1 MAIYLLIASVCLIIG
16 TAAIPNTAVN
26 AIGNIGTITTCSIQG
41 FFIQVSYMIA
51 ILYYCCLSLY
61 SYFGVRCN
69 FVQNNSNGNNDNGNT
84 IEIGNTTRKSAS
96 KAPNWKW
103 MEWSIHIGVHVFAWT
118 TAIILVSQ
126 QAFNNTGTGFCH
138 IESAPLACA
147 GRFAHS
153 NAIPCDRG
161 PEGYAYTVLVLFIL
175 PQLFAV
181 LGTISTMALL
191 YASVRK
197 DQNQTIYIP
206 SSIVLYQTI
215 IYLSVL
221 LFTSGPLLLTELVFE
236 ILHGQ
241 KVDILFALRVFEYV
255 MLSLFSVGSMCA
267 YRYFATIDTKNEQNY
282 SKTNNLDQS
291 KGYIFHSQ
299 AITAPLPTTT
309 IQEQQQQPASP
320 TTDIQT
326 DDDIISHQQK
336 PEYSFNIFDGTQ
348 NAAGAFAEF
357 IHDGDSND
365 EHDDQ
370 LQTDH
375 WAGCQNHL

>member
-1 MAIYLLIASVCLIIG
+1 
-16 TAAIPNTAVN
+16 
-26 AIGNIGTITTCSIQG
+26 
-41 FFIQVSYMIA
+41 
-51 ILYYCCLSLY
+51 
-61 SYFGVRCN
+61 
-69 FVQNNSNGNNDNGNT
+69 
-84 IEIGNTTRKSAS
+84 
-96 KAPNWKW
+96 

-153 NAIPCDRG
+153 NTIPCDRG
-161 PEGYAYTVLVLFIL
+161 PEGYAYTLLVLFIL

-181 LGTISTMALL
+181 LGTISTMVLL

-215 IYLSVL
+215 IYISVL

-241 KVDILFALRVFEYV
+241 KVDILFGLRVFEYV
-255 MLSLFSVGSMCA
+255 MLSLFSIGSMCA

-282 SKTNNLDQS
+282 SKTNNL
-291 KGYIFHSQ
+291 GYIFHSQ
-299 AITAPLPTTT
+299 EITTPLPPTTT
-309 IQEQQQQPASP
+309 TVQEQQQQPASP

-370 LQTDH
+370 LETDH